1 MNKNTEEMN
10 YNELNEAKSAG
21 SSGKQKIR
29 WEKSASSK
37 LFHQLICDGFSTV
50 QSGQLGLLNVKC
62 TIVEEGLP
70 NKGMI
75 LNATNNLG
83 QLLQYKHT
91 LHNSG
96 SGNVE
101 DVLQG
106 ILTLKN
112 ESSKPVK
119 LNVSFTTSAQPHKS
133 TDEQK
138 IYIPIS
144 AAGLFRDER
153 LAEMGCMDFLQE
165 CEQKIGKNKFS
176 CHYLEPHSSNP
187 EIRATEALLLAPVV
201 DIQHPDSPWRIALFT
216 PSEEPYQFSTT
227 TDEKGNVGWLAE
239 RQIELDAGSSTDL
252 KCFLFCHKGDADT
265 AWNVFQQ
272 IAHVEEFETP
282 DWLHNVKVHYFDF
295 LSSAGGETGIR
306 GDGYDADLIHFKEFR
321 VGLATQH
328 GYYPYIGDF
337 IQPDRKTWKAM
348 QGSPYG
354 PATMSIQIMKDRV
367 SATRKTGA
375 RAGIYL
381 HTVLFDDA
389 SPLFNKFKNSILVG
403 ADGEKKKFDW
413 KADDTAKQNWW
424 MSLASEDWTNH
435 LLKQAEYIMEILNP
449 DAIVV
454 DETFLCLGYDHH
466 PERQGALSKYG
477 IEFFKKL
484 RRLVHSYG
492 NDKAVLTSDCGM
504 SNMVM
509 WADGEGGDHVYPT
522 LLGHPLYAEEP
533 VRYKA
538 ALGQKPWAPCAW
550 NYKKLWKEQMELAR
564 KSGIAVGVS
573 NGWEEYTG
581 LNGLDASTRSRLL
594 KDIKSL

>member
-1 MNKNTEEMN
+1 MNDNDRNKM
-10 YNELNEAKSAG
+10 KSAG
-21 SSGKQKIR
+21 SSGKKKIR
-29 WEKSASSK
+29 WEKSGNSK
-37 LFHQLICDGFSTV
+37 LFHQLLCESFHTV
-50 QSGQLGLLNVKC
+50 QSEQFGLLNVNCK
-62 TIVEEGLP
+62 VLKNDLP
-70 NKGMI
+70 GKELI
-75 LNATNNLG
+75 LDPTNNLG
-83 QLLQYKHT
+83 QLKGLKLHFNHL

-96 SGNVE
+96 VGNGE

-112 ESSKPVK
+112 ESSEPIKCK
-119 LNVSFTTSAQPHKS
+119 VSFLTSAQPHKN

-153 LAEMGCMDFLQE
+153 LEELGSMRFLQE
-165 CEQKIGKNKFS
+165 CEQKIGKNNFS
-176 CHYLEPHSSNP
+176 CHYLEPHLSNP
-187 EIRATEALLLAPVV
+187 EKRATEALLLAPVV
-201 DIQHPDSPWRIALFT
+201 DIQHPASFWRIALFT
-216 PSEEPYQFSTT
+216 PSEEPYQYATT
-227 TDEKGNVGWLAE
+227 KDKDENIGWLVE
-239 RQIELDAGSSTDL
+239 RQVEVEPGSSKDL
-252 KCFLFCHKGDADT
+252 SCFLFCHEGETDT
-265 AWNVFQQ
+265 AWEVFHNL
-272 IAHVEEFETP
+272 AHEEEFETP
-282 DWLHNVKVHYFDF
+282 DWLHKVKVHYFDF
-295 LSSAGGETGIR
+295 LSSSGGETGVR
-306 GDGYDADLIHFKEFR
+306 GDGYDTDLAHFKEFR

-337 IQPDRKTWKAM
+337 IHPDRKTWKAM

-354 PATMSIQIMKDRV
+354 PATMSIQKMKERV

-389 SPLFNKFKNSILVG
+389 SPLFNIFEDSILVG
-403 ADGEKKKFDW
+403 PDGQKKKFDW
-413 KADDTAKQNWW
+413 NSADTAKQNWW
-424 MSLASEDWTNH
+424 MSFASKYWTNH
-435 LLKQAEYIMEILNP
+435 LLKQAEYIMEVLKP

-477 IEFFKKL
+477 IEFFKEL

-522 LLGHPLYAEEP
+522 LLVHQLYHKEP

-538 ALGQKPWAPCAW
+538 ALGQKPWTPCAW
-550 NYKKLWKEQMELAR
+550 NYKKFWKEQMDLAW

-581 LNGLDASTRSRLL
+581 LNGLMSQPKTD
-594 KDIKSL
+594 